1 MDKFTVKQVADML
14 ETNPETVR
22 RWIRSGELKAE
33 KGSNKTGNVITADAL
48 ADFGNAKPKYRPSI
62 LPFITPQDI
71 LRNIRNDS
79 YHAKPYDEPLDKAV
93 AGNTNTLIELYT
105 KEIIKQTDKLEKL
118 LKEIHKTTAKLEKIR
133 AAAEQL
139 EQEKED

>member
-1 MDKFTVKQVADML
+1 MGKFTVKQVADML

-33 KGSNKTGNVITADAL
+33 KGSNKTGNVITTDSL
-48 ADFGNAKPKYRPSI
+48 VDFGNAKPKYRPNI

-71 LRNIRNDS
+71 LRNVRNNS
-79 YHAKPYDEPLDKAV
+79 YHAKANDEPLDKRS
-93 AGNTNTLIELYT
+93 AGNTNKLIEFYT
-105 KEIIKQTDKLEKL
+105 NEIIKQTDKLERL